1 MIVKSI
7 IVNGYRSF
15 GSANNGLKLNPG
27 VTTIVGVNVCGRD

>member
-15 GSANNGLKLNPG
+15 GSANNELKLNPG